1 MIENFGSGNSF
12 RLSIKSL
19 EAEADPRVTHAGV
32 QALCSRITQLSSL
45 EQTKFAFLP
54 NPQYS
59 ILAEA
64 TAHHSG
70 GEPSLY
76 AGLQC
81 EIPLNKLRVV
91 LRCVGNWLER
101 TAHKTLF
108 VLEIPPSHTITI
120 QTNQARALA
129 QLLILGEALLPPHEF
144 YRTQAEAYIGTF
156 GELTPAAKAN
166 LSLVQQRVGLST
178 EEANELNATAMGPF
192 RTLAEKYQHFRRELL
207 VCKQVSDL
215 DEAFWKVMRAK
226 AVTMGL
232 PMADAQFLKDE
243 RLKTLRQEAE
253 QTQRQAEAKAAD
265 EAQRQRDQ
273 QERSLGYR
281 HQFEAMVID
290 ALKPQSVAPE
300 GVAPESVAPERIGI
314 AENRPDAALF
324 RQGIMAQMAGS
335 DFNRGRLT
343 QARESYH
350 LNPQE
355 AEALEKPVLDE
366 LYLLSD
372 LL

>member
-1 MIENFGSGNSF
+1 MVENLDLGNSF
-12 RLSIKSL
+12 RLSIKAL
-19 EAEADPRVTHAGV
+19 ESEADPRVTHAGV
-32 QALCSRITQLSSL
+32 QALCSHITQLSNL

-64 TAHHSG
+64 TAYPRVV
-70 GEPSLY
+70 EPSLY

-108 VLEIPPSHTITI
+108 VLEIPPSHTITL
-120 QTNQARALA
+120 QTNQAKALA
-129 QLLILGEALLPPHEF
+129 QLLTLGEALLPPHEF
-144 YRTQAEAYIGTF
+144 YRTQAEGYIGTF

-178 EEANELNATAMGPF
+178 EEASELNATAMGPF

-207 VCKQVSDL
+207 ACKQVSDL

-232 PMADAQFLKDE
+232 PEADAQFLKDE

-253 QTQRQAEAKAAD
+253 QTQLQAEAKAAA
-265 EAQRQRDQ
+265 EAQRQREQ

-290 ALKPQSVAPE
+290 SLTPQGSAQEHSEPADDQPEAARFRQSV
-300 GVAPESVAPERIGI
+300 
-314 AENRPDAALF
+314 
-324 RQGIMAQMAGS
+324 MANLARS

-343 QARESYH
+343 QAREYYN

-355 AEALEKPVLDE
+355 AEALEKTVLDE

>member
-1 MIENFGSGNSF
+1 MVENLDLGNSF

-19 EAEADPRVTHAGV
+19 EAEADPRVTHTSV
-32 QALCSRITQLSSL
+32 QALCSRITQLSHL
-45 EQTKFAFLP
+45 EHTKFAFLP

-64 TAHHSG
+64 TAQPRAV
-70 GEPSLY
+70 EPSLY

-81 EIPLNKLRVV
+81 QAPLSKLRVV

-108 VLEIPPSHTITI
+108 ILEIPPRHTIAL
-120 QTNQARALA
+120 QTNQAKSLA
-129 QLLILGEALLPPHEF
+129 QLLTLGEALLPPHEF
-144 YRTQAEAYIGTF
+144 YRTQVEGYIATF

-166 LSLVQQRVGLST
+166 LSLVQHRVGLSI
-178 EEANELNATAMGPF
+178 EETNELHATAMGPF

-207 VCKQVSDL
+207 VCKQTSDL
-215 DEAFWKVMRAK
+215 DADFWKVMRAK

-232 PMADAQFLKDE
+232 PEADAQFLKDE
-243 RLKTLRQEAE
+243 RLNTLRHEAE
-253 QTQRQAEAKAAD
+253 QMQQQAEAQAAA
-265 EAQRQRDQ
+265 EAQRQRQQ
-273 QERSLGYR
+273 QERSQGYR
-281 HQFEAMVID
+281 HTFEEMVID
-290 ALKPQSVAPE
+290 LLPSQTVAQENIDP
-300 GVAPESVAPERIGI
+300 

-324 RQGIMAQMAGS
+324 RQGIMAHVAGS
-335 DFNRGRLT
+335 DFNRGRLIQT
-343 QARESYH
+343 REFYH

-355 AEALEKPVLDE
+355 AEALEKTVLDE

>member
-1 MIENFGSGNSF
+1 MVELDSGNSF

-32 QALCSRITQLSSL
+32 QALCSRITQLSNL

-64 TAHHSG
+64 TAHPRAVES
-70 GEPSLY
+70 SLY

-81 EIPLNKLRVV
+81 QLPLNKLRVV

-120 QTNQARALA
+120 QTSQARALA
-129 QLLILGEALLPPHEF
+129 QLLILSEALLPPHEF
-144 YRTQAEAYIGTF
+144 YRTQAEGYIGTF

-178 EEANELNATAMGPF
+178 EEANDLNATAMGPF

-207 VCKQVSDL
+207 ACKQVSDL
-215 DEAFWKVMRAK
+215 DEAFWNVMRAK

-232 PMADAQFLKDE
+232 PEADAQFLKDE
-243 RLKTLRQEAE
+243 RLNTLRHEAE
-253 QTQRQAEAKAAD
+253 QMQRQAEARAAA
-265 EAQRQRDQ
+265 EAQRQQEQ
-273 QERSLGYR
+273 QQRSLAYR
-281 HQFEAMVID
+281 HQFEELVID
-290 ALKPQSVAPE
+290 SLTPQGIAQEHGGPVGDQSETARFRQSV
-300 GVAPESVAPERIGI
+300 
-314 AENRPDAALF
+314 
-324 RQGIMAQMAGS
+324 MASLAKS

-343 QARESYH
+343 QAREFYH
-350 LNPQE
+350 LDRQE
-355 AEALEKPVLDE
+355 AEAQEKPVLDE

>member
-1 MIENFGSGNSF
+1 MVENLEGNSF

-32 QALCSRITQLSSL
+32 QSLCSRITQLSNL
-45 EQTKFAFLP
+45 DQTKFAFLP

-64 TAHHSG
+64 TAQPRVVES
-70 GEPSLY
+70 SLY

-120 QTNQARALA
+120 QTNQAKVLA
-129 QLLILGEALLPPHEF
+129 QLLNLGEALLPPHEF
-144 YRTQAEAYIGTF
+144 YRTQAEGYIGIF

-166 LSLVQQRVGLST
+166 LSLAQQRVGLST
-178 EEANELNATAMGPF
+178 EEANELNTIAMGPF

-207 VCKQVSDL
+207 VCKQTSDL

-226 AVTMGL
+226 AITMGL
-232 PMADAQFLKDE
+232 PEADAQFLKDE
-243 RLKTLRQEAE
+243 RLNALRQEAE
-253 QTQRQAEAKAAD
+253 QTSQQAEAKAAA
-265 EAQRQRDQ
+265 EAQRQREQ
-273 QERSLGYR
+273 QARSLGYR
-281 HQFEAMVID
+281 HQFEEMIID
-290 ALKPQSVAPE
+290 FLRPQSVDQE
-300 GVAPESVAPERIGI
+300 NSGT

-324 RQGIMAQMAGS
+324 RQGIMAHVAGS

-343 QARESYH
+343 QAREFYH